1 MDSAFFHK
9 QKFQIRNSIKF
20 LFYIKALVA
29 DLKMV
34 YAAPIEEIAL
44 FELEGFREPWDCKY
58 PKIYKY

>member
-1 MDSAFFHK
+1 M
-9 QKFQIRNSIKF
+9 
-20 LFYIKALVA
+20 VA